1 MSSDEDEFFDAPEA
15 LGCGYNVRKWSDN
28 DDELIRT
35 YFDFDSQNARRR
47 SRVESLKKNLLEK
60 SYSLGHASG
69 INSFEAMEEV
79 LSRNV
84 SDHISPTIEAYQ
96 SEIGVLNLPGCKNEF
111 TSDQELLHRIKL
123 HHEPDFGFLNSQQ
136 EKPSLSTYIQVQE
149 PSIDSRLNLLDTDS
163 TQKKLSKTQFAQ
175 TQTIFRDNGSL
186 RYPNECGFRS
196 PMSVSMCGCSN
207 AAPSGT
213 PTVYKHT
220 HPIMNEVADCNFIE
234 REDLPVIQLLR
245 SQVVSS
251 APEVSNRNNDA
262 KHLLDYVKSW
272 SLGAAKQ
279 HSTGPFPSINGTA
292 TLDRITNNNLPQHQ
306 TDNLGSIGFD
316 SLYTVALNR
325 TGFGSLFPQSTTA
338 TSTIIT
344 TTVAAINTTT
354 TTTSVPPYNRTSEI
368 QEPCPHHRSCR
379 LVSTMVQ
386 TDLNINEKRNDSN
399 EQILNSFHRDTL
411 MNKFPTD
418 NNNTIGSDKIVK
430 SASATLNNEHQIVNP
445 IEIQFRDRTRS
456 NSSLPLTS
464 LGDKQSIDFSTS
476 SQENSIGVMSKMTKI
491 HKYFRGAMSAMKS
504 ATKNKIFNPDEESS
518 DEDEEIIG
526 NQGIRLRSSRQA
538 RGRREFLQ
546 IKLVQEMKN
555 EHTGAIWA
563 MRFSPCGRLLATAGY
578 DRNIRIWVLR
588 QCYRYFKEMQRSS
601 TPPPSSSTKYGSVS
615 GFMPNDFHTSN
626 NTTSTVTLDE
636 ENRFDSLSLASTTI
650 STSGKTDVSE
660 ADGASSS
667 SSAPGYSTVLSL
679 TDDFPSPLSSCGSNK
694 NSRPKSSGITAA
706 PGPSPVTTT
715 TTALL
720 PAMSDLHRERRTVF
734 RSKPLLVLRGH
745 EGVVTELAWSKNL
758 FLLATSMDH
767 QVRLWHISR
776 RECLCVFSH
785 NDTVPTIVF
794 HPKDDR
800 YFLSGSLDGK
810 LRLWNI
816 PDKKVRFWVE
826 VPVPSALPVST
837 NSSSTNTVA
846 NFFTRSN
853 PYTGSQYTTSLPGLS
868 SKGSGGG
875 VGPKTVITCATF
887 ACEGT
892 KVVVGTYDGRVLF
905 FNSELSYI
913 TFITIKSGTAKGRH
927 CRVTAIEC
935 DPSDSNKILVTSN
948 DSRLRLVDARDYHTL
963 CKYRGFLNETS
974 QIRASFSPTGRYLI
988 AGSENAFFYIWQK
1001 SLDVDKISRFS
1012 RIRKDRNNCW
1022 EAIKAHDT
1030 MVTVAVF
1037 SPNPNLI
1044 LNKLCSSRKPLNSFT
1059 ISNYSDLSNNNLAGG
1074 YSNDGNSGIPRHKLL
1089 NLNQSSVT
1097 TTDLNRET
1105 FVYLGEVVVS
1115 ADCNGCI
1122 RVFKKFSTEITQ
1134 STCS

>member
-15 LGCGYNVRKWSDN
+15 LGCGCNVRKWSDKYVASSLPYLN
-28 DDELIRT
+28 SDDELIRT

-69 INSFEAMEEV
+69 INSLKTTEEI

-84 SDHISPTIEAYQ
+84 GDHISPTVETYQ
-96 SEIGVLNLPGCKNEF
+96 SEIGVLNLPGSKNEF
-111 TSDQELLHRIKL
+111 TTDQELLRRIKL
-123 HHEPDFGFLNSQQ
+123 QHEPAFGFLNSQQ
-136 EKPSLSTYIQVQE
+136 ENPSLSTYIQVQE
-149 PSIDSRLNLLDTDS
+149 PSINSHLNLLDTDS

-196 PMSVSMCGCSN
+196 PMNVSICGCSN
-207 AAPSGT
+207 AAPGT
-213 PTVYKHT
+213 PAVYKYT
-220 HPIMNEVADCNFIE
+220 HPIMNEVADCNFVE
-234 REDLPVIQLLR
+234 RADPPVIQLLR

-251 APEVSNRNNDA
+251 APEVSNRNNEA
-262 KHLLDYVKSW
+262 RNLLDYVKSW

-279 HSTGPFPSINGTA
+279 YSAGPFPSINGTV
-292 TLDRITNNNLPQHQ
+292 TLDRITNNNIPQHQ
-306 TDNLGSIGFD
+306 RDEMGSIGFD
-316 SLYTVALNR
+316 SLYTTALGR

-338 TSTIIT
+338 ASIIT
-344 TTVAAINTTT
+344 TAASIITTAAVAINTTT
-354 TTTSVPPYNRTSEI
+354 TASSDPPYNQTSEI
-368 QEPCPHHRSCR
+368 QDPCPHHRSCR

-386 TDLNINEKRNDSN
+386 TDLNVDEKHNDSN
-399 EQILNSFHRDTL
+399 EQILNRFHRDTL

-418 NNNTIGSDKIVK
+418 YNNTIGSDKIVK
-430 SASATLNNEHQIVNP
+430 SASATLNNEYQTVNP
-445 IEIQFRDRTRS
+445 IEIQFRDRTRRQVS
-456 NSSLPLTS
+456 FIFSLIGSTGVFSNNSSLPLTS
-464 LGDKQSIDFSTS
+464 LGDKQSVDFSTS

-555 EHTGAIWA
+555 EHTPEWNIEVGPPTLADVQKALANLKRGRAAGPDGLAPDVFQYGGLGAIWA

-601 TPPPSSSTKYGSVS
+601 TPPPSSSSKYGSVG
-615 GFMPNDFHTSN
+615 GFMPNDFQTSN
-626 NTTSTVTLDE
+626 NTTSNATLDE

-667 SSAPGYSTVLSL
+667 SSAPGYSTVLGL
-679 TDDFPSPLSSCGSNK
+679 TDDFPSPLSSCGSTK
-694 NSRPKSSGITAA
+694 NSRTKPGITTA
-706 PGPSPVTTT
+706 PGPPPTTT

-720 PAMSDLHRERRTVF
+720 PTMNDLHRERRTVF

-785 NDTVPTIVF
+785 NDTVPTVVF

-868 SKGSGGG
+868 SKGSGG

-935 DPSDSNKILVTSN
+935 SHN
-948 DSRLRLVDARDYHTL
+948 D
-963 CKYRGFLNETS
+963 
-974 QIRASFSPTGRYLI
+974 
-988 AGSENAFFYIWQK
+988 
-1001 SLDVDKISRFS
+1001 
-1012 RIRKDRNNCW
+1012 
-1022 EAIKAHDT
+1022 
-1030 MVTVAVF
+1030 
-1037 SPNPNLI
+1037 
-1044 LNKLCSSRKPLNSFT
+1044 
-1059 ISNYSDLSNNNLAGG
+1059 NNN
-1074 YSNDGNSGIPRHKLL
+1074 NNNTNSILSLL
-1089 NLNQSSVT
+1089 
-1097 TTDLNRET
+1097 
-1105 FVYLGEVVVS
+1105 
-1115 ADCNGCI
+1115 
-1122 RVFKKFSTEITQ
+1122 
-1134 STCS
+1134 

>member
-28 DDELIRT
+28 
-35 YFDFDSQNARRR
+35 QNARRR

>member
-1 MSSDEDEFFDAPEA
+1 
-15 LGCGYNVRKWSDN
+15 
-28 DDELIRT
+28 
-35 YFDFDSQNARRR
+35 
-47 SRVESLKKNLLEK
+47 
-60 SYSLGHASG
+60 
-69 INSFEAMEEV
+69 
-79 LSRNV
+79 
-84 SDHISPTIEAYQ
+84 
-96 SEIGVLNLPGCKNEF
+96 
-111 TSDQELLHRIKL
+111 
-123 HHEPDFGFLNSQQ
+123 
-136 EKPSLSTYIQVQE
+136 
-149 PSIDSRLNLLDTDS
+149 
-163 TQKKLSKTQFAQ
+163 
-175 TQTIFRDNGSL
+175 
-186 RYPNECGFRS
+186 
-196 PMSVSMCGCSN
+196 MSVSMCGCSN

>member
-1 MSSDEDEFFDAPEA
+1 M
-15 LGCGYNVRKWSDN
+15 
-28 DDELIRT
+28 
-35 YFDFDSQNARRR
+35 
-47 SRVESLKKNLLEK
+47 
-60 SYSLGHASG
+60 
-69 INSFEAMEEV
+69 
-79 LSRNV
+79 NV
-84 SDHISPTIEAYQ
+84 SI
-96 SEIGVLNLPGCKNEF
+96 
-111 TSDQELLHRIKL
+111 
-123 HHEPDFGFLNSQQ
+123 
-136 EKPSLSTYIQVQE
+136 
-149 PSIDSRLNLLDTDS
+149 
-163 TQKKLSKTQFAQ
+163 
-175 TQTIFRDNGSL
+175 
-186 RYPNECGFRS
+186 
-196 PMSVSMCGCSN
+196 CGCSN
-207 AAPSGT
+207 AAPGT
-213 PTVYKHT
+213 PAVYKYT
-220 HPIMNEVADCNFIE
+220 HPIMNEVADCNFVE
-234 REDLPVIQLLR
+234 RADPPVIQLLR

-251 APEVSNRNNDA
+251 APEVSNRNNEA
-262 KHLLDYVKSW
+262 RNLLDYVKSW

-279 HSTGPFPSINGTA
+279 YSAGPFPSINGTV
-292 TLDRITNNNLPQHQ
+292 TLDRITNNNIPQHQ
-306 TDNLGSIGFD
+306 RDEMGSIGFD
-316 SLYTVALNR
+316 SLYTTALGR

-338 TSTIIT
+338 ASIIT
-344 TTVAAINTTT
+344 TAAVAINTTT
-354 TTTSVPPYNRTSEI
+354 TASSDPPYNQTSEI
-368 QEPCPHHRSCR
+368 QDPCPHHRSC
-379 LVSTMVQ
+379 
-386 TDLNINEKRNDSN
+386 
-399 EQILNSFHRDTL
+399 
-411 MNKFPTD
+411 
-418 NNNTIGSDKIVK
+418 
-430 SASATLNNEHQIVNP
+430 
-445 IEIQFRDRTRS
+445 S

-464 LGDKQSIDFSTS
+464 LGDKQSVDFSTS

-601 TPPPSSSTKYGSVS
+601 TPPPSSSSKYGSVG
-615 GFMPNDFHTSN
+615 GFMPNDFQTSN
-626 NTTSTVTLDE
+626 NNTSNATLDE

-667 SSAPGYSTVLSL
+667 SSAPGYSTVLGL
-679 TDDFPSPLSSCGSNK
+679 TDDFPSPLSSCGSTK
-694 NSRPKSSGITAA
+694 NSRTKPGITTA
-706 PGPSPVTTT
+706 PGPPPTTT

-720 PAMSDLHRERRTVF
+720 PTMNDLHRERRTVF

-785 NDTVPTIVF
+785 NDTVPTVVF

-868 SKGSGGG
+868 SKGSGG

-988 AGSENAFFYIWQK
+988 SGSENAFFYIWQK

-1037 SPNPNLI
+1037 SPNPNLV
-1044 LNKLCSSRKPLNSFT
+1044 LNKSYSTRKLLNSFT
-1059 ISNYSDLSNNNLAGG
+1059 ISNHSDLNNSNCTSG
-1074 YSNDGNSGIPRHKLL
+1074 YINDGNSSIPRHRLL
-1089 NLNQSSVT
+1089 NPNQSSIT

-1105 FVYLGEVVVS
+1105 FVYFGEVVVS

>member
-745 EGVVTELAWSKNL
+745 E
-758 FLLATSMDH
+758 ATSMDH

>member
-15 LGCGYNVRKWSDN
+15 LGCGCNVRKWSDN

-69 INSFEAMEEV
+69 INSLETTEEI

-84 SDHISPTIEAYQ
+84 GDHISPTVETYQ
-96 SEIGVLNLPGCKNEF
+96 SEIGVLNLPGSKNEF
-111 TSDQELLHRIKL
+111 TSDQELLRRIKL
-123 HHEPDFGFLNSQQ
+123 HHEPAFGFLNSQQ
-136 EKPSLSTYIQVQE
+136 ENPSLSTYIQVQE
-149 PSIDSRLNLLDTDS
+149 PSINSHLNLLDTDN

-186 RYPNECGFRS
+186 RYPNECGFRT
-196 PMSVSMCGCSN
+196 PMNVSICGCSN
-207 AAPSGT
+207 AAPGT
-213 PTVYKHT
+213 PTVYKYT
-220 HPIMNEVADCNFIE
+220 HPIMNEVADCNFVE
-234 REDLPVIQLLR
+234 RADPPVIQLLR

-251 APEVSNRNNDA
+251 APEVSNRNNEA
-262 KHLLDYVKSW
+262 RHLLDYVKSW

-279 HSTGPFPSINGTA
+279 YSAGPFPSINGTV

-306 TDNLGSIGFD
+306 TDEMSSIGFD
-316 SLYTVALNR
+316 SLYTTALGR
-325 TGFGSLFPQSTTA
+325 TGFGSLFPQSATA
-338 TSTIIT
+338 TSIIT
-344 TTVAAINTTT
+344 TAVVAINTTT
-354 TTTSVPPYNRTSEI
+354 TASSAPPYNQTSEI
-368 QEPCPHHRSCR
+368 QDPCPHHRSCR
-379 LVSTMVQ
+379 LVSSMVQ
-386 TDLNINEKRNDSN
+386 TDLNVDEKHNDSN
-399 EQILNSFHRDTL
+399 EQILNRFHRDTL

-418 NNNTIGSDKIVK
+418 YNNTIGSDKIVK
-430 SASATLNNEHQIVNP
+430 SASATLNNEYQTVNP

-601 TPPPSSSTKYGSVS
+601 TPPPSSSSKYGSVG

-626 NTTSTVTLDE
+626 NTTSNATLDE

-667 SSAPGYSTVLSL
+667 SSAPGYSTVLGL
-679 TDDFPSPLSSCGSNK
+679 TDDFPSPLSSCGSTK
-694 NSRPKSSGITAA
+694 NSRTKPTGITTA
-706 PGPSPVTTT
+706 PGPPPTTTT

-720 PAMSDLHRERRTVF
+720 PTMNDFHRERRTVF

-988 AGSENAFFYIWQK
+988 SGSENAFFYIWQK

-1037 SPNPNLI
+1037 SPNPNLV
-1044 LNKLCSSRKPLNSFT
+1044 LNKSCSTRKPLNSFT
-1059 ISNYSDLSNNNLAGG
+1059 ISNHSDLSNSNCAGG
-1074 YSNDGNSGIPRHKLL
+1074 YINDGSSSIPRHRLL
-1089 NLNQSSVT
+1089 NPNQSSIT